1 MVNHKHWQEVQA
13 ICRESRRNSPPEQ
26 WRYFSKADNPA
37 DIASRGIKST
47 ELKESSLWLH
57 RPDFLSKSSEQ
68 WPVQPTVVPVRE
80 ELSKLKSSKPA
91 VFSLVTTFVEGKEE
105 EPSLDNLINPENY
118 SSLKRLMLL
127 FTEKLKKTSSRE
139 GAEEDFTKF
148 YRQAEML
155 WIRHV
160 QQEILK
166 SDKYPQM
173 KSSLGLYQDEGI
185 LRCQGRIGMS
195 SLLYD
200 TRFPMLLP
208 RSH

>member
-1 MVNHKHWQEVQA
+1 M
-13 ICRESRRNSPPEQ
+13 
-26 WRYFSKADNPA
+26 
-37 DIASRGIKST
+37 
-47 ELKESSLWLH
+47 
-57 RPDFLSKSSEQ
+57 SE
-68 WPVQPTVVPVRE
+68 
-80 ELSKLKSSKPA
+80 LKSSKPA

-127 FTEKLKKTSSRE
+127 FTEKLKTTRSRE
-139 GAEEDFTKF
+139 GTEEDFTKL

-173 KSSLGLYQDEGI
+173 KSSLGFYQDKGI